1 MKVTLCVKTVLSF
14 QGRRIVPVR
23 SIGGSLPPSMVVFG
37 GGSIQLARVFGIR
50 IGVDISW
57 FVVLFLIIY
66 WLTGYYQDVGA
77 GSNAFLL
84 ATISAL
90 LFFLSILLHE
100 LGHAVVAIRNGI
112 PILGIDLW
120 LFGGVAKLGR
130 DTDSPGVEFRVAVA
144 GPLVTLA
151 VAAVCFGLGV
161 LISSP
166 EEVVDGAVY
175 ETSVGSQATA
185 VLGYLMSINVI
196 VLIFNLIPGFPLDGG
211 RIARAIIWKITGDR
225 NRATRFAAILGRGV
239 GWVMIGGGLLW
250 ALSGEAFNGLWLAL
264 IGWFLTQA
272 ARSAQ
277 AQADFAGRIEHLRV
291 GDVMDTEPIAIPR
304 DLTLDRAENEYF
316 LRYGWPW
323 FPVVD
328 ELGRLVG
335 VVSREAVGSV
345 PELGRGGRTIDSV
358 MARDDGSSGLRAQV
372 EDPLESLLGQE
383 SLGRLGAVMAVDRDG
398 VLRGIVT
405 IDRVRQALRG
415 TVAA

>member
-1 MKVTLCVKTVLSF
+1 
-14 QGRRIVPVR
+14 
-23 SIGGSLPPSMVVFG
+23 VVFG

-50 IGVDISW
+50 IGVDVSW
-57 FVVLFLIIY
+57 FLVLFIIIY
-66 WLTGYYQDVGA
+66 WLTGYYRDDVGA
-77 GSNAFLL
+77 GSDAFLL

-151 VAAVCFGLGV
+151 IAAVCFGLGV
-161 LISSP
+161 LVSGP
-166 EEVVDGAVY
+166 GEVIDGAVY
-175 ETSVGSQATA
+175 EGNVTSQATA
-185 VLGYLMSINVI
+185 VLGYLVFINVI
-196 VLIFNLIPGFPLDGG
+196 VLLFNLIPGFPLDGG
-211 RIARAIIWKITGDR
+211 RIARAITWKITGDR
-225 NRATRFAAILGRGV
+225 NKATRFAAVLGRGV
-239 GWVMIGGGLLW
+239 GWLMIAGGIYL
-250 ALSGEAFNGLWLAL
+250 ALRADSFEDSFNGLWFAL

-277 AQADFAGRIEHLRV
+277 SQADFAGRIEHLRV
-291 GDVMDTEPIAIPR
+291 GDVMDAEPIAIPR
-304 DLTLDRAENEYF
+304 DLPLDRAEDEYF

-328 ELGRLVG
+328 EIGRLVG

-345 PELGRGGRTIDSV
+345 AELDRTRRTTDSV
-358 MARDDGSSGLRAQV
+358 MARDDGDSGLRAQV

-405 IDRVRQALRG
+405 IERVRQALRG
-415 TVAA
+415 AVAA

>member
-1 MKVTLCVKTVLSF
+1 M
-14 QGRRIVPVR
+14 RRF
-23 SIGGSLPPSMVVFG
+23 SGGMPPSRVVFG

-57 FVVLFLIIY
+57 FLILFLIIY
-66 WLTGYYQDVGA
+66 WLTGYYQEVGA
-77 GSNAFLL
+77 GSDAFLL

-151 VAAVCFGLGV
+151 IAAACFGLGV

-166 EEVVDGAVY
+166 DEVIDGAVY
-175 ETSVGSQATA
+175 EESVSSQATA

-196 VLIFNLIPGFPLDGG
+196 VLLFNLIPGFPLDGG
-211 RIARAIIWKITGDR
+211 RIARAITWKITGDR

-239 GWVMIGGGLLW
+239 GWLMIAGGILW
-250 ALSGEAFNGLWLAL
+250 AIQGERVIDGVWLAL

-272 ARSAQ
+272 AKSAH

-291 GDVMDTEPIAIPR
+291 GDVMDAEPIAIPR

-345 PELGRGGRTIDSV
+345 PELDRTRRTIDSV

-405 IDRVRQALRG
+405 IERVRQALRG
-415 TVAA
+415 AVAA

>member
-1 MKVTLCVKTVLSF
+1 
-14 QGRRIVPVR
+14 
-23 SIGGSLPPSMVVFG
+23 MVVFG

-50 IGVDISW
+50 IGVDVSW
-57 FVVLFLIIY
+57 FLVLFLIIY
-66 WLTGYYQDVGA
+66 VLTDYYQDVGA

-90 LFFLSILLHE
+90 MFFVSILLHE

-166 EEVVDGAVY
+166 DDVVEGGLY
-175 ETSVGSQATA
+175 ESTSVGSQATA

-196 VLIFNLIPGFPLDGG
+196 VLVFNLIPGFPLDGG
-211 RIARAIIWKITGDR
+211 RIARAVVWKITGDR
-225 NRATRFAAILGRGV
+225 NRATRFAAVLGRGV
-239 GWVMIGGGLLW
+239 GWLMIAGGLLW
-250 ALSGEAFNGLWLAL
+250 ALQGEAFNGLWLAV

-277 AQADFAGRIEHLRV
+277 AQATFAGRIEHLRV
-291 GDVMDTEPIAIPR
+291 GDVMDAEPIAIPR

-335 VVSREAVGSV
+335 VVSREAVESAT
-345 PELGRGGRTIDSV
+345 ELDRPRRTIDSV

-383 SLGRLGAVMAVDRDG
+383 SLGRLGAVMAVDGDG

-405 IDRVRQALRG
+405 IERVRQALRG
-415 TVAA
+415 PAAA

>member
-1 MKVTLCVKTVLSF
+1 
-14 QGRRIVPVR
+14 
-23 SIGGSLPPSMVVFG
+23 VVFG

-50 IGVDISW
+50 IGVDVSW
-57 FVVLFLIIY
+57 FVVLFIIIY
-66 WLTGYYQDVGA
+66 WLTEEYRQVGA
-77 GSNAFLL
+77 GSDAFLL
-84 ATISAL
+84 ATVSAL
-90 LFFLSILLHE
+90 LFFLSIVLHE

-144 GPLVTLA
+144 GPLVTLLI
-151 VAAVCFGLGV
+151 AAFCFALGS

-166 EEVVDGAVY
+166 EEVIEGAVY
-175 ETSVGSQATA
+175 DSSVSSQAMA
-185 VLGYLMSINVI
+185 VLGYLTSINLI
-196 VLIFNLIPGFPLDGG
+196 VLVFNLIPGFPLDGG
-211 RIARAIIWKITGDR
+211 RIARAITWKITGDR
-225 NRATRFAAILGRGV
+225 NRATRFAAILGRAV
-239 GWVMIGGGLLW
+239 GWLLVAGGAVW
-250 ALSGEAFNGLWLAL
+250 ALQISVFGGVWLAV

-272 ARSAQ
+272 ASSAQ

-291 GDVMDTEPIAIPR
+291 GDVMDAEPIAIPR
-304 DLTLDRAENEYF
+304 DLTLDRAEDEYF

-345 PELGRGGRTIDSV
+345 SELDRNRRTTDSV
-358 MARDDGSSGLRAQV
+358 MARDDGDSGLRARV

-405 IDRVRQALRG
+405 IERVRQALRG
-415 TVAA
+415 AVAA

>member
-1 MKVTLCVKTVLSF
+1 MDV
-14 QGRRIVPVR
+14 
-23 SIGGSLPPSMVVFG
+23 
-37 GGSIQLARVFGIR
+37 
-50 IGVDISW
+50 SW
-57 FVVLFLIIY
+57 FIVLFIIIY
-66 WLTGYYQDVGA
+66 WLTGYYRDDVGA
-77 GSNAFLL
+77 GSDAFLL
-84 ATISAL
+84 ATVSAL

-151 VAAVCFGLGV
+151 VAAVCFGLGA

-166 EEVVDGAVY
+166 GDVLEGAVY
-175 ETSVGSQATA
+175 EGSVGSQATA

-196 VLIFNLIPGFPLDGG
+196 VLFFNLLPGFPLDGG
-211 RIARAIIWKITGDR
+211 RIARAITWKITGDR
-225 NRATRFAAILGRGV
+225 NRATRFAAVLGRGV
-239 GWVMIGGGLLW
+239 GWLIIAGGVYI
-250 ALSGEAFNGLWLAL
+250 ALARDPFDGIWLAL

-272 ARSAQ
+272 ASSAQ
-277 AQADFAGRIEHLRV
+277 AQADVAGRIEHLRV
-291 GDVMDTEPIAIPR
+291 GDVMDAEPIAIPR

-345 PELGRGGRTIDSV
+345 PELDRTGRTTDTV
-358 MARDDGSSGLRAQV
+358 MARDDGDSGLRAQV

-383 SLGRLGAVMAVDRDG
+383 SLGRLGAVMAVDGDG

-405 IDRVRQALRG
+405 IERVRQALRG
-415 TVAA
+415 AVAA

>member
-1 MKVTLCVKTVLSF
+1 M
-14 QGRRIVPVR
+14 
-23 SIGGSLPPSMVVFG
+23 PPSRVVFG

-50 IGVDISW
+50 IGVDVSW
-57 FVVLFLIIY
+57 FLVLFLIIY
-66 WLTGYYQDVGA
+66 WLTDYYQKIGA
-77 GSNAFLL
+77 GSDAFLL

-151 VAAVCFGLGV
+151 IAAACFGLGV

-166 EEVVDGAVY
+166 DEVIDGAVY
-175 ETSVGSQATA
+175 EESVSSQATA

-196 VLIFNLIPGFPLDGG
+196 VLLFNLIPGFPLDGG
-211 RIARAIIWKITGDR
+211 RIARAITWKLTGDR

-239 GWVMIGGGLLW
+239 GWLLIAGGLLW
-250 ALSGEAFNGLWLAL
+250 AIQGQEVINGVWLAL

-272 ARSAQ
+272 AKSAQ

-291 GDVMDTEPIAIPR
+291 GDVMDAEPIAIPR
-304 DLTLDRAENEYF
+304 DLTLDRAENEFF
-316 LRYGWPW
+316 LRFGWPW

-345 PELGRGGRTIDSV
+345 SEFDRTRRTTDTV
-358 MARDDGSSGLRAQV
+358 MARDDGESGLRAQV

-383 SLGRLGAVMAVDRDG
+383 SLGRLGAVMAVDGDG

-405 IDRVRQALRG
+405 IERVRQALRG
-415 TVAA
+415 AVAA

>member
-1 MKVTLCVKTVLSF
+1 
-14 QGRRIVPVR
+14 
-23 SIGGSLPPSMVVFG
+23 
-37 GGSIQLARVFGIR
+37 
-50 IGVDISW
+50 
-57 FVVLFLIIY
+57 
-66 WLTGYYQDVGA
+66 
-77 GSNAFLL
+77 
-84 ATISAL
+84 
-90 LFFLSILLHE
+90 
-100 LGHAVVAIRNGI
+100 
-112 PILGIDLW
+112 
-120 LFGGVAKLGR
+120 
-130 DTDSPGVEFRVAVA
+130 VA

-151 VAAVCFGLGV
+151 IAAVCFGLGV

-166 EEVVDGAVY
+166 DEVIDGAVY
-175 ETSVGSQATA
+175 EGSVSSQATA

-196 VLIFNLIPGFPLDGG
+196 VLLFNLIPGFPLDGG
-211 RIARAIIWKITGDR
+211 RIARAITWKITGDR
-225 NRATRFAAILGRGV
+225 TRATRFAALLGRGV
-239 GWVMIGGGLLW
+239 GWLMIAGGLYL
-250 ALSGEAFNGLWLAL
+250 ALQGGSFGESFNGVWLAL

-277 AQADFAGRIEHLRV
+277 SQADFAGRIEHLRV
-291 GDVMDTEPIAIPR
+291 GDVMDAEPIAIPR

-345 PELGRGGRTIDSV
+345 PDLERTRRTTDTV
-358 MARDDGSSGLRAQV
+358 MARDDGESGLRAQV

-405 IDRVRQALRG
+405 IERVRQALRG
-415 TVAA
+415 AVAA